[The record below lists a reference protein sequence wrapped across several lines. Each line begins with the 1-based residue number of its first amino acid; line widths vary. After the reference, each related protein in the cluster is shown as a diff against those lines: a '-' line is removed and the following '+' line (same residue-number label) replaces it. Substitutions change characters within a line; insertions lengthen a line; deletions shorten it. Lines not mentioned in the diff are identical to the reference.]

1 MKKFNTAGPCIPKK
15 HYMVDLEDRLNRIH
29 RMVDDG
35 EYFTINRARQYGK
48 TTTLAALAGKLTEDY
63 LVVSLDFQKFSQ
75 SCFEHEDSFCHAFPL
90 FLSGR

>member
-29 RMVDDG
+29 RRVDDG
-35 EYFTINRARQYGK
+35 EYFMINRARQYGK

-75 SCFEHEDSFCHAFPL
+75 SCFEHEDSFCHAFPV